1 MADITI
7 IHRIEAPG
15 VVEALNNLAD
25 ALRGRP
31 QAHITGGTEQQHAV
45 QSVPAQVAS
54 APVANPTPAPAP
66 APVMNGVSGAASVTT
81 SAPTAAAPI
90 PAPAAV
96 LAPAPNVI
104 SKPVSFD
111 VIVAAGSQLLE
122 AGRMNDLTAVLGS
135 FGVQALTQLKP
146 EQYSDVAA
154 ALRGL
159 GAQI

>member
-1 MADITI
+1 MADFTI

-15 VVEALNNLAD
+15 MVEALNNLAD

-31 QAHITGGTEQQHAV
+31 QTATQATAEQQQPIQFAPQQPAV
-45 QSVPAQVAS
+45 VPTVAPAAPVIPNVPAAT
-54 APVANPTPAPAP
+54 AITP
-66 APVMNGVSGAASVTT
+66 
-81 SAPTAAAPI
+81 APTAAPT
-90 PAPAAV
+90 
-96 LAPAPNVI
+96 
-104 SKPVSFD
+104 PVSFD

-146 EQYSDVAA
+146 EQYPDVAA